1 MKQKKLTKL
10 LVNGG
15 LPHNVASAIAYNA
28 TIEAKTTYVKR
39 LNRLAYDYNLND
51 DVPLDIMSKK
61 HVVALYSAVK
71 RTHAWYNSETCAP
84 IRLSSVTLSVTEFLK
99 VWNSTTMI
107 VPWTASD
114 VDPFG
119 TYDIVGLGFDAN
131 HELITTQVPVFGDPT
146 EWPTEVR
153 AVIAVDWVSG
163 NGVVCE
169 IDTPLLF
176 NYLTDSGYI
185 A

>member
-61 HVVALYSAVK
+61 HVVALYRAVK

-131 HELITTQVPVFGDPT
+131 YELITTQVPVFGDPT

-153 AVIAVDWVSG
+153 AVIAVDWFSG

-169 IDTPLLF
+169 IGTPLLF
-176 NYLTDSGYI
+176 NHLTDSGYI

>member
-61 HVVALYSAVK
+61 HVVALYRAVK

-107 VPWTASD
+107 VPWTSD

-131 HELITTQVPVFGDPT
+131 YELITTQVPVFGDPT

-153 AVIAVDWVSG
+153 AVIAVDWFSG

-169 IDTPLLF
+169 IGTPLLF
-176 NYLTDSGYI
+176 NHLTDSGYI